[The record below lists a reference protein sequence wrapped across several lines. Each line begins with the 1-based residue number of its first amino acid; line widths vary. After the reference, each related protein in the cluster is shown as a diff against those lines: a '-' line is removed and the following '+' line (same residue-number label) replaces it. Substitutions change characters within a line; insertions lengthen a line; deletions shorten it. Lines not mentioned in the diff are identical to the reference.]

1 MKQRDILL
9 VDDDAC
15 SLHFL
20 SSILRHERFDVS
32 VATNGSNALELLE
45 DERAGLLI
53 TDFNMPEMNGLELAS
68 CAHERYPGMTIF
80 MITANALGDVV
91 EGAVNAGIS
100 SVFSKPLEIN
110 DFVTAIRSVLYTRPD
125 EL

>member
-1 MKQRDILL
+1 
-9 VDDDAC
+9 
-15 SLHFL
+15 
-20 SSILRHERFDVS
+20 
-32 VATNGSNALELLE
+32 
-45 DERAGLLI
+45 
-53 TDFNMPEMNGLELAS
+53 
-68 CAHERYPGMTIF
+68 MTIF

-110 DFVTAIRSVLYTRPD
+110 DFVTAIRSVFYPRPD